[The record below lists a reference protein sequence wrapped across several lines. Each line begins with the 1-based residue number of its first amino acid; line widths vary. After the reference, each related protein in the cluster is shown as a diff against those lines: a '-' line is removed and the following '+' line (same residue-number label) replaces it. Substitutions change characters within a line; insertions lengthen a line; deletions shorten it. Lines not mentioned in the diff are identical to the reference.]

1 LYNGAYLP
9 TLDINTLDSVETAI
23 IKIESYTTTLAAQAG
38 DYTEWAAYTGTR
50 VGGDLIT
57 VLGETTTITINEA
70 TQTIGLNGNVSSVDT
85 LTFDIAAA
93 PIASAPGQMHWN
105 SLEDTLDLHANNV
118 TYQIGQEIA
127 PLVRNQTGSTITN
140 GTPVMFAGTLGASG
154 RILVTPAIAD
164 GSIPSSYIL
173 GAATEDITSG
183 QDGHVTW
190 FGKVRDIDTTG
201 TPYGETWAD
210 QDILYV
216 SPTTAGFLTNVK
228 PSAPNSQ
235 IFVGVVIN
243 THATQGT
250 LFIRPSW
257 RGNLTDLADINGTPL
272 TVDGQIL
279 VWNQSNG
286 YFDPTSNISDFK
298 LISPSS
304 YVVSGLAALTLTEA
318 HADGILNMAGNA
330 STLTVPPNAT
340 TAFPIGTKVTV
351 LYTDATG
358 VLTFAQGAGVT
369 INTALGGLT
378 RASYTKSTL
387 IKVGTDVWI
396 LG

>member
-1 LYNGAYLP
+1 MRTSDICPTCSIFTNALCTLYNGAYLP

-23 IKIESYTTTLAAQAG
+23 IKIEAYTTTLAAQSG
-38 DYTEWAAYTGTR
+38 DYSEWAAYTGTR

-57 VLGETTTITINEA
+57 VLGDTTTVTINEA
-70 TQTIGLNGNVSSVDT
+70 TQTIALNGNVSSVDT
-85 LTFDIAAA
+85 LTFDVAA
-93 PIASAPGQMHWN
+93 PAITSAPGQLHWN
-105 SLEDTLDLHANNV
+105 AIEDTLDLHGNNV

-127 PLVRNQTGSTITN
+127 PLVRNATGSLITN

-154 RILVTPAIAD
+154 RVLVTPAIAD

-201 TPYGETWAD
+201 IPYGETWAD

-243 THATQGT
+243 AHATQGT

-286 YFDPTSNISDFK
+286 YFDPTANINDYQ
-298 LISPSS
+298 LNHTG
-304 YVVSGLAALTLTEA
+304 YTVAGLAGLT
-318 HADGILNMAGNA
+318 
-330 STLTVPPNAT
+330 P
-340 TAFPIGTKVTV
+340 VTGDREYV
-351 LYTDATG
+351 TDATAPTYLGTLTGGGAIVCPVFYNG
-358 VLTFAQGAGVT
+358 VAWVSA
-369 INTALGGLT
+369 
-378 RASYTKSTL
+378 
-387 IKVGTDVWI
+387 
-396 LG
+396 